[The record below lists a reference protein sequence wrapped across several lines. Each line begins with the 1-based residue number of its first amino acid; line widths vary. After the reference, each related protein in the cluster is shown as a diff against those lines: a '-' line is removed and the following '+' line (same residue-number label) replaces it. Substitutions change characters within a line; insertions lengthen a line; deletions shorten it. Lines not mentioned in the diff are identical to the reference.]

1 MSGLG
6 TNGVSYGKKETDM
19 KKQGKQE
26 QPGEAIGLDLSDR
39 TGQYCHLDADGGIEA
54 EGKVTLT
61 AAGLKR
67 VFGHLPRT
75 RMAIET
81 GAQSAWVKRCLEE
94 LGHEVIMANARELQ
108 AITGGARKTDQRD
121 AQQLARLARV
131 DPKLLSPVELR
142 GAQQQLDL
150 IPIRARA
157 LLVEARTKLVNGVRG
172 LANVEGIRLPAAS
185 TACFSKRAR
194 SALNEQLLSSLAPL
208 LAAIEQITEAIETSE
223 ETIAQT
229 AETRYPETLWLKQ
242 VPGVGTLTA
251 LTFVLTIGRPER
263 FVHSRD
269 VGPFIGLT
277 PRRQQSGEADPQ
289 LRISKCGDKYLR
301 KLLVQC
307 AHHVMGR
314 FGPDSALKQW
324 GVSHA
329 GGSKRA
335 KKSTVVA
342 VARKLA
348 VLLHRLWS
356 RQEEYRA
363 FPAVAA

>member
-1 MSGLG
+1 
-6 TNGVSYGKKETDM
+6 M
-19 KKQGKQE
+19 KKQGKRE
-26 QPGEAIGLDLSDR
+26 QPSEAIGLDLSDR
-39 TGQYCHLDADGGIEA
+39 SGQYCHLDVDGEIQA
-54 EGKVTLT
+54 EGKVILT

-67 VFGHLPRT
+67 AFGHLPRT

-81 GAQSAWVKRCLEE
+81 GAQSGWVKRCLEE
-94 LGHEVIMANARELQ
+94 LGHEVIVANARELQ
-108 AITGGARKTDQRD
+108 AISGSARKTDQRD

-142 GAQQQLDL
+142 SAEQQLDL

-157 LLVEARTKLVNGVRG
+157 LLVEARTKLVIGVRG
-172 LANVEGIRLPAAS
+172 LAKIEGIRLPAAS
-185 TACFSKRAR
+185 TAYFSPRAR
-194 SALNEQLLSSLAPL
+194 QALNEQLQRVLGPL
-208 LAAIEQITEAIETSE
+208 LTAIEQLTEAIEASE
-223 ETIAQT
+223 ETITQT
-229 AETRYPETLWLKQ
+229 AEQRYPETRWLKQ
-242 VPGVGTLTA
+242 VPGVGSLTA
-251 LTFVLTIGRPER
+251 LTFVLTLGRKER

-269 VGPFIGLT
+269 VGPFLGLT
-277 PRRQQSGEADPQ
+277 PRRQQSGEEDPE
-289 LRISKCGDKYLR
+289 LRITKCGDKYLR

-307 AHHVMGR
+307 AHHLMGR

-324 GVSHA
+324 AVMHA

-335 KKSTVVA
+335 KKCTVVA

-356 RQEEYRA
+356 REEEYRA